1 MRFKL
6 YENLGRQAID
16 LFLEA
21 GHDIATVAEQELQGA
36 ADNRLINIC
45 RDEGRVLVTLDLDFS
60 NVLRFPPE
68 MYMVIAVLRV
78 PNPVDL
84 SSIHERIRVLLKGA
98 KGEEL
103 AGRLWIIEADRI
115 RQFDPDH
122 S

>member
-6 YENLGRQAID
+6 DENLGRQSVD

-36 ADNRLINIC
+36 THNLLIDVC
-45 RDEGRVLVTLDLDFS
+45 QAEARALVTLDLDFS

-68 MYMVIAVLRV
+68 LYTGIAVLRV
-78 PNPVDL
+78 HNQVEFTSVSESCSKPP
-84 SSIHERIRVLLKGA
+84 KGRSLQ
-98 KGEEL
+98 GDY
-103 AGRLWIIEADRI
+103 G
-115 RQFDPDH
+115 